1 MMTSTNSMLSSG
13 GARPRSSARRRWFGG
28 AGLLAL
34 VIGCGGAA
42 APEAAPAKEG
52 KERKPDPFAEEAPRT
67 THPLLAWIDPD
78 ATAAVYSRVDR
89 AVDLE
94 AVAGLFAVPP
104 RASHMLRDLRAF
116 DDGLA
121 ALMTGTG
128 PAPAEW
134 LSKEALV
141 LMTPSGAGSYLV
153 RGVTRPRAEVEA
165 WMLAAGLQRSVV
177 EGMAVF
183 APLAG
188 SPDDESDK
196 PQEIAAAA
204 GAMAAAAFPWKVVF
218 LDDTTIG
225 GFSLHELGNGL
236 GPLTAARDLPASDL
250 ETQWTRVFRE
260 DPELM
265 LELWAGGPM
274 LSLDMSDDVART
286 HLVLRRWQ
294 VSGLDATV
302 ELIPAGDAEAPTR
315 AAAELEGRDAS
326 LESDAVRELYSRAA
340 FTAEPGVVRG
350 RLQLTDQDLAP
361 LRRAGAG

>member
-1 MMTSTNSMLSSG
+1 MSRMTWSMRHVPWVLC
-13 GARPRSSARRRWFGG
+13 AA
-28 AGLLAL
+28 LA
-34 VIGCGGAA
+34 CGGEAA
-42 APEAAPAKEG
+42 SEAAPAPEK
-52 KERKPDPFAEEAPRT
+52 KPDPFAEAPKT

-78 ATAAVYSRVDR
+78 ATAAVYTRI
-89 AVDLE
+89 APGLDLE
-94 AVAGLFAVPP
+94 AVAALFAVPP
-104 RASHMLRDLRAF
+104 RAGHMLRDLRAF

-141 LMTPSGAGSYLV
+141 LMTPSGSASYLV

-165 WMLAAGLQRSVV
+165 WLAAAGLQREIV
-177 EGMAVF
+177 EGMAVY
-183 APLAG
+183 APMPGPGEGEA
-188 SPDDESDK
+188 DK
-196 PQEIAAAA
+196 PQEVGAAA
-204 GAMAAAAFPWKVVF
+204 GALAAAAFPWKVVF
-218 LDDTTIG
+218 LDDSTLG

-236 GPLTAARDLPASDL
+236 GPLTAARDLPASEL
-250 ETQWTRVFRE
+250 EVQWTKLFRD
-260 DPELM
+260 DPELL

-274 LSLDMSDDVART
+274 LSLDMSDDVGRT

-302 ELIPAGDAEAPTR
+302 EIVPAGDDEAATR
-315 AAAELEGRDAS
+315 AAGELEARDPS
-326 LESDAVRELYSRAA
+326 LESDVIRELYSRAA
-340 FTAEPGVVRG
+340 FTAEPPVVRG